1 MLRVDPAL
9 FHYFRAGRAQAEL
22 MQTDDFPVEPD
33 VLIPNLSDP
42 GFDRDAFA
50 AFVRQDFFT
59 VFLRLAIKTF
69 EARQRNHPYAI
80 AQLSRR
86 RERVLQFAPAR
97 HDNQV
102 EFPFFLLRN
111 VTATEDSFATQV
123 YVDVV

>member
-50 AFVRQDFFT
+50 TVVRQHFFP
-59 VFLRLAIKTF
+59 VFLRLAINTF
-69 EARQRNHPYAI
+69 DARQRNHPYAI
-80 AQLSRR
+80 DQLARR
-86 RERVLQFAPAR
+86 RERALEFPPAR
-97 HDNQV
+97 PGHPD
-102 EFPFFLLRN
+102 ESPLFL
-111 VTATEDSFATQV
+111 VP
-123 YVDVV
+123 